1 MSDELEEDN
10 QPTSYT
16 ELYMK
21 KHIVEMKEND
31 TEEKPIFSASPS
43 DGDSMSFTSPDG
55 NLTSNKRTR
64 LNKAESNKKQAVPEA
79 GVTAEEKLKRLTSA
93 LQEKAYRS
101 KSVPSKPQH
110 NFFTLLV
117 GFCAFAVA
125 GCAAF
130 FSVRGIALLFA
141 EAAVGVLIM
150 ASALEVSKLVTA
162 SFLYRYWLKITAIMK
177 FYLVTAVILLV
188 GITSLGIFGYLSD
201 AFETTKN
208 KVSNYEA
215 QIAKLETDVTFSLSK
230 IENIRK
236 ADTDVNIRADKA
248 VDDYKVLYDS
258 FLARK
263 QSERKVLIDRLTV
276 LDSERSDVE
285 SSKGGI
291 FSNKNKKLSDL
302 DARQLEERQSI
313 RDNIA
318 SIDTAVDEQYNAYV
332 SKVNEYKAKTLDD
345 TKLEDTSKIT
355 ELSTLV
361 DTKRDTIM
369 DLKQSISDTD
379 IGSFQFI
386 ARAFNMEL
394 DTVVKY
400 FIFIL
405 VIVFD
410 PLAVTLVLAYNV
422 ALLKRY

>member
-1 MSDELEEDN
+1 MSNELEEDN

-21 KHIVEMKEND
+21 KHIVEMKENN
-31 TEEKPIFSASPS
+31 TEEKTIFSASPS
-43 DGDSMSFTSPDG
+43 DGDSMSFTSPASSIND
-55 NLTSNKRTR
+55 NKSTR
-64 LNKAESNKKQAVPEA
+64 LNKSEKNKQPAVPIE
-79 GVTAEEKLKRLTSA
+79 GVTPEEKLKRLTAA
-93 LQEKAYRS
+93 LQAKAY
-101 KSVPSKPQH
+101 KPSVEPSKPKH
-110 NFFTLLV
+110 DFFTILV

-162 SFLYRYWLKITAIMK
+162 SFLYRYWLKITVIMK

-215 QIAKLETDVTFSLSK
+215 QIVKLETDVTFSLSK
-230 IENIRK
+230 IENIQK
-236 ADTDVNIRADKA
+236 ADTDVNTRADKA

-258 FLARK
+258 FSVRK
-263 QSERKVLIDRLTV
+263 QNERKVLIDRLSV
-276 LDSERSDVE
+276 LDSERNDIAT
-285 SSKGGI
+285 SKGGL
-291 FSNKNKKLSDL
+291 FSSKTKKLSDL
-302 DARQLEERQSI
+302 DTRQLEERQAT
-313 RDNIA
+313 RDNI
-318 SIDTAVDEQYNAYV
+318 SKIDTAVDDQYKVYV
-332 SKVNEYKAKTLDD
+332 IKVNEYKAKTLED
-345 TKLEDTSKIT
+345 TKVEDTSKIT
-355 ELSTLV
+355 EISTLV
-361 DTKRDTIM
+361 DNKRDDIM
-369 DLKQSISDTD
+369 DLKQAISDTD

-386 ARAFNMEL
+386 ARAFDMEL